1 MNLIRHS
8 SLGISGAQHPYLRSN
23 QYHPL
28 RVQPFR
34 EWSGLFKPLHG
45 RQVKLPVGLP
55 RIRPKTFW
63 YVSAGRDFRP
73 LVFLSDAY
81 RQHRLA
87 GLSIKR
93 PELFVYT
100 CLGADGLHGLK
111 AGMTVYKDNRTE
123 ITILSLQPLQIDRG
137 KVTYLI
143 NPDFVHF
150 ADDPLL
156 KHDHDA
162 ALMEL
167 EVKSLT
173 LGTTDRFSL
182 LYLAMENINCFEKV
196 MANGWFDVQFLCT
209 TREGL
214 GFGGCGKS
222 ILSHVYEEGRNLTHR
237 FHPRFVITWS
247 DYTDQLFR
255 NCAKRYY
262 PELRRLAPY
271 IPENLGA
278 RDHHLYEC
286 WNQHKP
292 GVVIP
297 QMGSQ
302 FPRP

>member
-8 SLGISGAQHPYLRSN
+8 SLGISGAQHPFLRSD
-23 QYHPL
+23 QHQDTP
-28 RVQPFR
+28 VQQNR

-87 GLSIKR
+87 GLSIPR
-93 PELFVYT
+93 PDLLVYS
-100 CLGADGLHGLK
+100 CLGADGLHCLK
-111 AGMTVYKDNRTE
+111 AGMTVYKDKRTE
-123 ITILSLQPLQIDRG
+123 ITILSLQPMRIDRQ
-137 KVTYLI
+137 KTAYRI
-143 NPDFVHF
+143 DPAFVHF
-150 ADDPLL
+150 AKDPLL
-156 KHDHDA
+156 THDHDA
-162 ALMEL
+162 ALMEV

-173 LGTTDRFSL
+173 LRTSDRFPL
-182 LYLAMENINCFEKV
+182 LYMAMENINGFDEV
-196 MANGWFDVQFLCT
+196 MAKGWFDVTFLCA

-222 ILSHVYEEGRNLTHR
+222 ILSHVYSEGRNLTHR

-255 NCAKRYY
+255 NSSKRYY
-262 PELRRLAPY
+262 SEMRRLAPY

-278 RDHHLYEC
+278 RDHHLYELY
-286 WNQHKP
+286 P
-292 GVVIP
+292 GK
-297 QMGSQ
+297 
-302 FPRP
+302 